1 MLGGNSG
8 TKSFFHRLCQATN
21 GCSVTGVCVGDV
33 CLIRYKN
40 DTRATYRLGRVTE
53 AKKGSDGLVRKV
65 SLDYKLPNE
74 KNFRSVERPIH
85 GIAVIVPIEEQD
97 KPLLNPTASDFVPNS
112 K

>member
-1 MLGGNSG
+1 MILVRH
-8 TKSFFHRLCQATN
+8 TDW
-21 GCSVTGVCVGDV
+21 GV
-33 CLIRYKN
+33 LLKQ
-40 DTRATYRLGRVTE
+40 
-53 AKKGSDGLVRKV
+53 KKGSDGLVRKV

-97 KPLLNPTASDFVPNS
+97 KVSLNPTAPDFVPNS

>member
-1 MLGGNSG
+1 MILVRH
-8 TKSFFHRLCQATN
+8 TDW
-21 GCSVTGVCVGDV
+21 GV
-33 CLIRYKN
+33 LLKQ
-40 DTRATYRLGRVTE
+40 
-53 AKKGSDGLVRKV
+53 KKGSDGLVLKV

-97 KPLLNPTASDFVPNS
+97 KVSLNPTAPDFVPNS

>member
-1 MLGGNSG
+1 MQR
-8 TKSFFHRLCQATN
+8 HR
-21 GCSVTGVCVGDV
+21 SVCVGGV

-65 SLDYKLPNE
+65 ALNYKLPDEN
-74 KNFRSVERPIH
+74 NFRSVESPIH

-97 KPLLNPTASDFVPNS
+97 KVSLNPTAPDFVPNS